1 MRLHWDGSHEGT
13 ECQTVC
19 LITCHISKLTF
30 HFHHVFCSVLTVI
43 YALQFV
49 NHIVICLVS
58 VVLSSKLEGSKKNET
73 LLFACMLH
81 YSVGNFFS
89 KKFGIFGGVG
99 VTTNV
104 PLVFH

>member
-1 MRLHWDGSHEGT
+1 M
-13 ECQTVC
+13 
-19 LITCHISKLTF
+19 
-30 HFHHVFCSVLTVI
+30 
-43 YALQFV
+43 

-99 VTTNV
+99 VKTNGTV
-104 PLVFH
+104 EVLCSLHLNFGIFGEIG

>member
-1 MRLHWDGSHEGT
+1 M
-13 ECQTVC
+13 
-19 LITCHISKLTF
+19 
-30 HFHHVFCSVLTVI
+30 
-43 YALQFV
+43 

-58 VVLSSKLEGSKKNET
+58 VVFSSKLEGSKKNET

-99 VTTNV
+99 VTSNGTDEVLCSLHLNIYD
-104 PLVFH
+104 FWRGWGNNKWKC